1 MTAGAVWLGI
11 LVLVLAVAA
20 GAIAVKK
27 AYRRPGPPVTVPVLE
42 AAPAQPEPPALQ
54 EADVPAAPEGALAEA
69 TLQPVPEE
77 PSVPGPLAPA
87 TIFAML
93 YELGLGP
100 VAADSTLSEQQWK
113 IITTTTAALRDSAT
127 QQRYNPRRPNLLP
140 RLLSAA
146 NDETV
151 SRRELASIISR
162 DPSLVGSLLI
172 IANSS
177 YYRVSH
183 KPVESV
189 DRAVILLG
197 TDGIRSLVASALLQ
211 PIFRINS
218 GLFPRFADIAWEYTY
233 RCASATVPY
242 SAIVERADPFAAEL
256 LSLLIGLAGIVV
268 FRVTLDQCPRE
279 SGLVPEASTI
289 AYLLDTQ
296 SASVA
301 RRIGESWE
309 LSAQTL
315 AALDDQEVAQPIY
328 SQPVDPL
335 SEPLLPSPHPQG
347 RALQFGRLVGALAV
361 LRVHDIIDDLTA
373 RLSIPVTKM
382 PEQQLER
389 MWTRLTTQ
397 PADARGAR
405 A

>member
-1 MTAGAVWLGI
+1 MTTGAVWTVV
-11 LVLVLAVAA
+11 LVLVLAVGA
-20 GAIAVKK
+20 GVLAVRR
-27 AYRRPGPPVTVPVLE
+27 AYRRPTAPPAAARPTDAPFLEAAPPTDVPVLE
-42 AAPAQPEPPALQ
+42 AAPPVLLPTALPEALSPPALLP
-54 EADVPAAPEGALAEA
+54 PAAIFEKLHELALG
-69 TLQPVPEE
+69 
-77 PSVPGPLAPA
+77 SV
-87 TIFAML
+87 
-93 YELGLGP
+93 
-100 VAADSTLSEQQWK
+100 ADASALSEQQRK
-113 IITTTTAALRDSAT
+113 IAATTIAALRDSAI
-127 QQRYNPRRPNLLP
+127 QQRYAPRRPNLLP

-146 NDETV
+146 NDENV

-177 YYRVSH
+177 YYRVSY

-189 DRAVILLG
+189 DRAVVLLG
-197 TDGIRSLVASALLQ
+197 TDGIRSLVATALMQ
-211 PIFRINS
+211 PIFRIS
-218 GLFPRFADIAWEYTY
+218 GGAFPRFPDIAWEYTY

-268 FRVTLDQCPRE
+268 FRVALDQSPKNPA
-279 SGLVPEASTI
+279 LPLEAGTI

-296 SASVA
+296 SAAVA

-309 LSAQTL
+309 LSAETL
-315 AALDDQEVAQPIY
+315 AALEEQEIAQPVY
-328 SQPVDPL
+328 SRPVDPL

-361 LRVHDIIDDLTA
+361 LRVHDVIDDLTA
-373 RLSIPVTKM
+373 RLSIPATRM
-382 PEQQLER
+382 PEHQLER

-397 PADARGAR
+397 PADARGGR